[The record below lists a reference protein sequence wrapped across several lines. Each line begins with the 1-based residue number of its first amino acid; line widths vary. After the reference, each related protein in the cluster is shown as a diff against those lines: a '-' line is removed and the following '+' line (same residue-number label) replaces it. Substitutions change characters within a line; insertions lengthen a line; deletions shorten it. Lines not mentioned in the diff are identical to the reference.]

1 MAKYVED
8 FNEWALSMYDEY
20 MKVSRQ
26 NRARWKV
33 CRYVDKYSVVTTLI
47 DLKEGK
53 CGSAKAMGK
62 EYREKVGIG
71 VAWARLRGY
80 EVPKERKKTKL
91 EDLADYDKFSLFS
104 LVELEDIVCIKIG
117 EIPETKEIVIYE
129 IKENALHRLDRCI
142 MVYKMN

>member
-20 MKVSRQ
+20 MRVSRR

-33 CRYVDKYSVVTTLI
+33 CRYVDKYSIVTTLT
-47 DLKEGK
+47 DLKKGK

-62 EYREKVGIG
+62 ECKEKVGIG

-80 EVPKERKKTKL
+80 EVPKERKKIMLKNFT
-91 EDLADYDKFSLFS
+91 DYDKFSPIAQEN
-104 LVELEDIVCIKIG
+104 VVYVKIG
-117 EIPETKEIVIYE
+117 NLPETEETAVYD
-129 IKENALHRLDRCI
+129 IKRDMLCRLDNDI
-142 MVYKMN
+142 MVYKVN

>member
-62 EYREKVGIG
+62 EYKEKVGIG
-71 VAWARLRGY
+71 VAWARLRDY
-80 EVPKERKKTKL
+80 EVPKERKKIMLKNFT
-91 EDLADYDKFSLFS
+91 DYDKFSPIAQENTIY
-104 LVELEDIVCIKIG
+104 VKIG
-117 EIPETKEIVIYE
+117 NLPETEETAVYD
-129 IKENALHRLDRCI
+129 IKRDMLCRLDNDI